1 MFITRLKK
9 LFVNIGLTPPT
20 FALLF
25 CLIAPDAHAN
35 TIPSTTEVSE
45 AIAALIASQHNPL
58 LTKPDFSAQAD
69 QLNKL
74 YELNDKQLLWL
85 GKDRSLPRIEKA
97 LTLLEKADL
106 DALDPNDYD
115 AKTLQHNYQLALTI
129 PQSAVNE
136 LVKFDTALSISL
148 LRFIDDLH
156 NGKVKP
162 QQFRYPEQFGNKQ
175 SLDPASLLKQS
186 IEQQTL
192 AQIPEIAA
200 PQFEQYRKLKQAL
213 IKYRSAPKEPSFE
226 PLIIDKSLRLGD
238 RYSQLTD
245 LRKRLITLGLL
256 SPEESDL
263 DPLAE
268 KVYSKSLVEAVKDFQ
283 SLNGLQVDGILGS
296 KTAAMLNQSLDQK
309 IRQIE
314 LAMERLRWLPENISG
329 PLIIV
334 NIPAYQLWALNS
346 LDDPEALNM
355 KVIVGKA
362 MKNQT
367 PVLFAEMKYLEF
379 MPYWNI
385 PRNIMNKE
393 ILPKLYND
401 WGYLESQNIELVKVY
416 EGSSSSWDSV
426 FDDIRRGRLRARQ
439 RPGKKNPLGKVKFI
453 FPNKADVYLHDTS
466 THNLFNK
473 SRRDLSH
480 GCVRVEQAEK
490 LAEFVLSHQPN
501 SNWDLEKIRDAMEGS
516 KTRRVPLKK
525 AIPVLF
531 VYTTTFVDQ
540 DNRVHFYFDVYNQDA
555 ALEKALGKVPSMGD
569 SSLLTSRPS
578 TSS

>member
-1 MFITRLKK
+1 MSITRLKK
-9 LFVNIGLTPPT
+9 LFFNIGLTPPT

-25 CLIAPDAHAN
+25 CLVAPDTRAN
-35 TIPSTTEVSE
+35 TIPSNTEALE
-45 AIAALIASQHNPL
+45 AIAALIASQQNPL
-58 LTKPDFSAQAD
+58 LTNPDFSAQAE

-74 YELNDKQLLWL
+74 YELNGKQLLWL
-85 GKDRSLPRIEKA
+85 GKDRSLPRIENA
-97 LTLLEKADL
+97 LTLLANADL
-106 DALDPNDYD
+106 DALNPKDYD
-115 AKTLQHNYQLALTI
+115 AETLKHNFQLALTI
-129 PQSAVNE
+129 SPNAVKE

-162 QQFRYPEQFGNKQ
+162 KQFHYPEQFGNKQ

-186 IEQQTL
+186 TEQETL
-192 AQIPEIAA
+192 TQIPEIAA
-200 PQFEQYRKLKQAL
+200 PQFEQYRKLKQTL
-213 IKYRSAPKEPSFE
+213 VKYRSAPKEPNFE
-226 PLIIDKSLRLGD
+226 PLVIDKPLHLGD
-238 RYSQLTD
+238 RHPQLSE
-245 LRKRLITLGLL
+245 LHNRLIALGIL
-256 SPEESDL
+256 STEESAT

-268 KVYSKSLVEAVKDFQ
+268 KIYSKSLVGAVKEFQ
-283 SLNGLQVDGILGS
+283 RINGLEADGIIGS

-314 LAMERLRWLPENISG
+314 LAMERLRWLPKDLNG

-334 NIPAYQLWALNS
+334 NIPAYQLWAFNS

-367 PVLFAEMKYLEF
+367 PVLFEEMKYLEF

-385 PRNIMNKE
+385 PRTIMNKE

-401 WGYLESQNIELVKVY
+401 WGYLESQDIELVKLY

-426 FDDIRRGRLRARQ
+426 FDDIRSGRVRARQ
-439 RPGKKNPLGKVKFI
+439 RPGNKNPLGKVKFI

-466 THNLFNK
+466 TPRLFSR

-490 LAEFVLSHQPN
+490 LAEFVLTNQPN
-501 SNWDLEKIRDAMEGS
+501 SQWDLEKIREAMEGP
-516 KTRRVPLKK
+516 KTRRVTLKK

-531 VYTTTFVDQ
+531 VYTTTFIDQ
-540 DNRVHFYFDVYNQDA
+540 ENRVHFYLDIYNQDA
-555 ALEKALGKVPSMGD
+555 ALEKALGKVPALGN